1 MQYWSLAQLR
11 VLIINNLDK
20 TGWCYLETNQPLLQ
34 NTLWELIGP
43 KLTHLLSF
51 ASLLCS
57 CCRCHW
63 WKGWLCH
70 LNLGSQVF
78 CCCWMKI
85 GLAQAFCL
93 RGSRRCQRGVQ
104 ILHSTFTQHL
114 IWSQPQSTPTK
125 GHSFSD
131 LCISGHFWRRQRRVC
146 YGVSKIDILC
156 ADTLFTSNRI
166 QEGFC
171 PHSCCRTGLNLKPDN
186 SHWSLKLRILLFGF
200 RWSQHTQVFTTIVL
214 LNAKSEKHLNIV
226 MEFDLWSYVPVL
238 ASYIQ
243 MALVQRGSDLIHVVL
258 HFDHPTPHQHG
269 ATPH

>member
-1 MQYWSLAQLR
+1 MTWPPKKQLPTYIPTPYLPTSL
-11 VLIINNLDK
+11 
-20 TGWCYLETNQPLLQ
+20 PLQ

-156 ADTLFTSNRI
+156 DTLFTSNRI
-166 QEGFC
+166 PEGAGDSQKDFV
-171 PHSCCRTGLNLKPDN
+171 HTVVAGQVSTYNLKKFTLPSQIEN
-186 SHWSLKLRILLFGF
+186 FTFGF
-200 RWSQHTQVFTTIVL
+200 
-214 LNAKSEKHLNIV
+214 
-226 MEFDLWSYVPVL
+226 
-238 ASYIQ
+238 
-243 MALVQRGSDLIHVVL
+243 
-258 HFDHPTPHQHG
+258 
-269 ATPH
+269 